1 MMDGS
6 VDIDVDLDKVDR
18 GKAVCIC
25 SQSLGNGVIEDVRD
39 IVYVHP
45 ERLDRMHTVDLT
57 SEIEAIDAALRDEE
71 RPYILI
77 GPGRWGSSDPSL
89 GIPVQW
95 EQIMG
100 SRTIVEVPMA
110 DIHVEPSQ
118 GTHFF
123 QNIITFNIGYLT
135 IGPDDFLDWDWLD
148 LQDASMESGPLRHVR
163 LESSLKVI
171 LDSRDSEAIITK

>member
-1 MMDGS
+1 
-6 VDIDVDLDKVDR
+6 
-18 GKAVCIC
+18 
-25 SQSLGNGVIEDVRD
+25 
-39 IVYVHP
+39 
-45 ERLDRMHTVDLT
+45 
-57 SEIEAIDAALRDEE
+57 
-71 RPYILI
+71 
-77 GPGRWGSSDPSL
+77 
-89 GIPVQW
+89 
-95 EQIMG
+95 MG
-100 SRTIVEVPMA
+100 ARTIVEVPMA

-118 GTHFF
+118 GAHFF

>member
-1 MMDGS
+1 
-6 VDIDVDLDKVDR
+6 
-18 GKAVCIC
+18 
-25 SQSLGNGVIEDVRD
+25 
-39 IVYVHP
+39 
-45 ERLDRMHTVDLT
+45 MHTVDLT
-57 SEIEAIDAALRDEE
+57 AEIEAIDAALRDEE

-89 GIPVQW
+89 GIPVLW

-100 SRTIVEVPMA
+100 SRTIVVVPMA
-110 DIHVEPSQ
+110 D
-118 GTHFF
+118 
-123 QNIITFNIGYLT
+123 IITFNIGYLT